1 MIGWNIVFNIYICNL
16 KVSFWNLWVKLKNK
30 NMDYKFLPLSF
41 ERFNDPEYGLNSMVM
56 ENITIEKMEIKRFNA
71 LLMRTI
77 VGMLFMGVLMWET
90 FCLDTG
96 RKGFLGETWYI
107 FAFAVLLYVVVA
119 IRASDIL
126 ERIKKDKKLMGALDS
141 EIYSD
146 YNSKA
151 LTAGFYA
158 AMQMG
163 LLVYC
168 FGDFFNLSVRMGA
181 LVIVVVAMLF
191 SEIRRLLLYNP
202 YKDGK

>member
-1 MIGWNIVFNIYICNL
+1 
-16 KVSFWNLWVKLKNK
+16 
-30 NMDYKFLPLSF
+30 
-41 ERFNDPEYGLNSMVM
+41 M

-71 LLMRTI
+71 LLMRVI
-77 VGMLFMGVLMWET
+77 AGLLVIGGVMWET
-90 FCLDTG
+90 YCLDTG
-96 RKGFLGETWYI
+96 KKIFYGSLWYTLGFT
-107 FAFAVLLYVVVA
+107 LLLFVVIA
-119 IRASDIL
+119 IRTSDIL

-141 EIYSD
+141 EIYSV
-146 YNSKA
+146 YNYKA
-151 LTAGFYA
+151 LSAGFYA

-163 LLVYC
+163 VLVYC